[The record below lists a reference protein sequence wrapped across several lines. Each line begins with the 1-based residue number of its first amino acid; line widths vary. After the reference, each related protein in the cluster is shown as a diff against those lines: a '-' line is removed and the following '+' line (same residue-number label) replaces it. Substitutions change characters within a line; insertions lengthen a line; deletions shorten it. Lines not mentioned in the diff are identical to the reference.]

1 MPYVEQEIV
10 IDAPPEVVFDMIA
23 NRPEQMPAWWPP
35 IEAQER
41 VTPPP
46 TRVGSR
52 SSYVYKMMGVG
63 IRGEHEVKEMT
74 PNAHLKVT
82 TISGID
88 STFDFHFEP
97 AGEGSTRL
105 VVRVDYTLP
114 GSFLG
119 QMLNRL
125 VIEKK
130 NEEDLITGL
139 QNLKAMLESGQ

>member
-1 MPYVEQEIV
+1 MPYVEQEIE
-10 IDAPPEVVFDMIA
+10 IDAPPDVVFDMIA
-23 NRPEQMPAWWPP
+23 NRPEQMAAWWPP
-35 IEAQER
+35 IEAQAR

-52 SSYVYKMMGVG
+52 SSYVYKMMGVA
-63 IRGEHEVKEMT
+63 IKGEHEVTEMT

-88 STFDFHFEP
+88 STFDFHFAP
-97 AGEGSTRL
+97 VGEGSTRL